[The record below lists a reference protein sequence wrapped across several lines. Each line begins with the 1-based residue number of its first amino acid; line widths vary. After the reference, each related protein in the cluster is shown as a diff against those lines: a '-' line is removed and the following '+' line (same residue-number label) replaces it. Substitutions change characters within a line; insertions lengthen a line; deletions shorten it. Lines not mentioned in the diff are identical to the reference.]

1 MATTGRA
8 GSGCAS
14 GVTSD
19 HSGRRVYGTYA
30 VSSSEEEPDAS
41 ADASGGGHG
50 EARSTV
56 GEDDDERA
64 RPRAVDF
71 LVKNP

>member
-41 ADASGGGHG
+41 ADASGGDMARRGRQWARTTTNALVL
-50 EARSTV
+50 ARST
-56 GEDDDERA
+56 
-64 RPRAVDF
+64 F
-71 LVKNP
+71 